1 MKTNP
6 SIRGIGVVI
15 LLTLL
20 FSCTGGR
27 GPSAQEAGDT
37 VSLKYAT
44 QLSIVRHKDYTEV
57 VVKNPWKEG
66 KILHSY
72 LLVPDSI
79 DPQNISHSSL
89 STIVRTPLRR
99 SVMFTTVHCAMLM
112 SFGCEQSIAGVADL
126 KYIKIPWIHEQV
138 KAGRITDVG
147 EGMSPVVE
155 KIIDQR
161 PDALFLSPFENS
173 GGYGRLEEIGIPI
186 IECAEYMEPS
196 PLARAEW
203 LRFYGMLFGCEARA
217 DSLFAVVD
225 SSYCALRDRWYGGT
239 GARGHENTS
248 VAVGN
253 LAPPHHRTTVPTK
266 TPSVLLD
273 KVTGSVWYVP
283 GGRSTIG
290 QMIQDAGGNYPW
302 ADDEHSGSVSLPF
315 EAVLEK
321 AGEADVWL
329 FRYSSDHDITP
340 DELLS
345 EHHGYD
351 QFKAFRSGEIY
362 GCDVERS
369 LFYEESPFRPDWLLG
384 DYIHIL
390 HPDIPNLPPLRYYK
404 KIKKLK
410 N

>member
-1 MKTNP
+1 ML
-6 SIRGIGVVI
+6 V
-15 LLTLL
+15 
-20 FSCTGGR
+20 SCGGR
-27 GPSAQEAGDT
+27 QTTASQEAGDT

-44 QLSIVRHKDYTEV
+44 QLSIVHHKDYTEV

-79 DPQNISHSSL
+79 DPQDISLTSYHSPL
-89 STIVRTPLRR
+89 TSTIVRTPLRR

-225 SSYCALRDRWYGGT
+225 SSYNALK
-239 GARGHENTS
+239 AL
-248 VAVGN
+248 AGN
-253 LAPPHHRTTVPTK
+253 HKVQSSKFKAQSSST
-266 TPSVLLD
+266 VLLD

-290 QMIQDAGGNYPW
+290 QMIQDVGGDYPW
-302 ADDEHSGSVSLPF
+302 ADDDHSGSVSLPF

-340 DELLS
+340 AELLS

-404 KIKKLK
+404 KIVKLS